1 MYLNQ
6 LTIIGFLGQNPE
18 VKFLPNGTAVTKF
31 SVATKKSWKDDTTG
45 DWKEKT
51 QWHSVVAYGEGYQ
64 QAASRL
70 QRGSHVMIQGEL
82 QTRQYDK
89 KIQIPSGKKTLEQT
103 VKMLVVELKADTI
116 KSLDRAGSSEEIAE
130 PAPDSQEAPL

>member
-18 VKFLPNGTAVTKF
+18 VKSLPNGTAVSKF
-31 SVATKKSWKDDTTG
+31 SVATKKSWKDNATG
-45 DWKEKT
+45 DWKERT
-51 QWHSVVAYGEGYQ
+51 QWHTVVAYGEGFQ

-89 KIQIPSGKKTLEQT
+89 KIHIPSGKKTLEQT
-103 VKMLVVELKADTI
+103 VKMLAVELKADTI
-116 KSLDRAGSSEEIAE
+116 KSLDRAGSADDISDAG
-130 PAPDSQEAPL
+130 PDSQEVPV